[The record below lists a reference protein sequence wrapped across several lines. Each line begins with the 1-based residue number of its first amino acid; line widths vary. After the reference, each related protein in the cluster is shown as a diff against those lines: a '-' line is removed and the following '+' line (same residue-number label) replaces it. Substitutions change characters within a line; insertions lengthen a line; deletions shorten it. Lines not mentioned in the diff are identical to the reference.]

1 MEPGKGTAGKT
12 GGIGDKMA
20 TEGWGLVIIGVI
32 EVIPVLIK
40 FGLAVQCRSQP
51 KPTNDIGV
59 PAVLS
64 LNRPGLLGPKK
75 CSSFM
80 IVN

>member
-1 MEPGKGTAGKT
+1 
-12 GGIGDKMA
+12 MA

-40 FGLAVQCRSQP
+40 FGLAVPRRSQP
-51 KPTNDIGV
+51 KQMNSVGV

-64 LNRPGLLGPKK
+64 LDRPGLLGPKN
-75 CSSFM
+75 CSGFM
-80 IVN
+80 ILN

>member
-1 MEPGKGTAGKT
+1 MG
-12 GGIGDKMA
+12 

-32 EVIPVLIK
+32 EVIPVLFE
-40 FGLAVQCRSQP
+40 FGLAVQLRSQP
-51 KPTNDIGV
+51 KQTNNVGV

-64 LNRPGLLGPKK
+64 LDRPGLLGPKNY
-75 CSSFM
+75 SGFM